1 MEGSFADWLI
11 LAGTGAVAYHSLT
24 FREKDGEKDW
34 VRLLFGCIAALF
46 FVRVLLV
53 EILGL
58 V

>member
-1 MEGSFADWLI
+1 MDGSFADWLI
-11 LAGTGAVAYHSLT
+11 LVGTGVVAYHSLT
-24 FREKDGEKDW
+24 FRDKDGEKDW

-53 EILGL
+53 EILGI